1 MIWKTLIT
9 FISVCFFPI
18 GFLSADHCNIRQ
30 VQVVQQQAAVVAT
43 PIVVATFQPFAVAV
57 PVYGVGYAQDNT
69 DIINELRALRQE
81 IQALRTMP
89 QVERKEALQQL
100 PKGLQVLQTR
110 CSSCHD
116 AINAKGKGG
125 GMELFNAA
133 GTFVDV
139 GDNASKILEQIN
151 NDHMPKGKE
160 KLTAQEKYDLLWY
173 LTVKE
178 VQKK

>member
-1 MIWKTLIT
+1 
-9 FISVCFFPI
+9 
-18 GFLSADHCNIRQ
+18 
-30 VQVVQQQAAVVAT
+30 
-43 PIVVATFQPFAVAV
+43 VVATFQPITVAV

-81 IQALRTMP
+81 MQALRALP

-110 CSSCHD
+110 CAGCHD
-116 AINAKGKGG
+116 AVSAKGKGG
-125 GMELFNAA
+125 GMELFNAV

-139 GDNASKILEQIN
+139 GETHSKILEQIN
-151 NDHMPKGKE
+151 SDHMPKGKE

-178 VQKK
+178 VKK